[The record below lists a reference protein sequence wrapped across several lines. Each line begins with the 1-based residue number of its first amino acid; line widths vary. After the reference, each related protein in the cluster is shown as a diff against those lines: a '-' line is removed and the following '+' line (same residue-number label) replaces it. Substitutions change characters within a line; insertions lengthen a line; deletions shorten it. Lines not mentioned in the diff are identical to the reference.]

1 MKYLVME
8 CHPGYAVLLDED
20 GRFLKAANLQYEI
33 GQTVYDPVLMKE
45 TPEKQRHTVR
55 WISSGVAAIAA
66 CILLFFGI
74 GYYQNYIQLYSSIYL
89 TINPKVQMD
98 LNRQGT
104 VVELTGTNED
114 GKKLLEG
121 YDGRGKDKVTVA
133 DELIDRAIEMGFL
146 AEGGQVSFSI
156 DSPDDVLFQEYG
168 TELRTEVMEHLDGR
182 IAVTLEIVNHKNAEK
197 EEGQESAF
205 SQQTSSQPAV
215 TSSSSSEPAQPT
227 VTPPTS
233 SGSTGYDDTDYG
245 PNNDGVTDYT
255 PPASSTPP
263 PADTDYGPGN
273 DGVTDYTPPASST
286 PAPAD
291 TDYGPGNDGVTDYT
305 PPASSTPA
313 PADTDYGPGND
324 GVTDYTPPA
333 SSAPPP
339 ADTDYGPGNDGVTD
353 YTPPASSAPAPADT
367 DYGPNNDGVTDYT
380 DGNTDYDPDNGDDD
394 DDDDNNDWDDDE
406 DDD

>member
-55 WISSGVAAIAA
+55 WISSGIAAIAA

-89 TINPKVQMD
+89 TINPQVQMD

-121 YDGRGKDKVTVA
+121 YDGKGKDKVTVA

-215 TSSSSSEPAQPT
+215 TSFFFSQRTPKETNKTRKISAAASRVTCTYSSRSGRTKFSS
-227 VTPPTS
+227 VTAT
-233 SGSTGYDDTDYG
+233 T
-245 PNNDGVTDYT
+245 
-255 PPASSTPP
+255 
-263 PADTDYGPGN
+263 
-273 DGVTDYTPPASST
+273 
-286 PAPAD
+286 
-291 TDYGPGNDGVTDYT
+291 
-305 PPASSTPA
+305 
-313 PADTDYGPGND
+313 
-324 GVTDYTPPA
+324 
-333 SSAPPP
+333 
-339 ADTDYGPGNDGVTD
+339 
-353 YTPPASSAPAPADT
+353 
-367 DYGPNNDGVTDYT
+367 
-380 DGNTDYDPDNGDDD
+380 
-394 DDDDNNDWDDDE
+394 
-406 DDD
+406 